1 MIRKPEDLN
10 TSVYF
15 AGYVKRAEGE
25 DLIQALEQSWRE
37 TVQLL
42 NGLSESKANYRYA
55 SGKWTIKQVVQHLI
69 DTERVFTYR
78 ALSIARGDKQNLCGF
93 DEDEFAEND
102 CSSNRSFNEIL
113 KEFEVVRKSTI
124 LLFDSF
130 SSDVLDN
137 IGTANGV
144 NFTPRILGWV
154 LLGHELHHVGV
165 IQERYLLQD

>member
-1 MIRKPEDLN
+1 MIRRPDNLI
-10 TSVYF
+10 TSDYF
-15 AGYVKRAEGE
+15 AGYVNRTQEE
-25 DLIQALEQSWRE
+25 DLLKGLEKSLDC
-37 TVQLL
+37 TLCLL
-42 NGLSESKANYRYA
+42 NGLSDSEAGYSY
-55 SGKWTIKQVVQHLI
+55 SEGKWTIKQVVQHLT

-78 ALSIARGDKQNLCGF
+78 ALSIARGDRQNLCGF
-93 DEDEFAEND
+93 DEDGFAEND
-102 CSSNRSFNEIL
+102 CSSNRNFSDIL

-137 IGTANGV
+137 IGAANGV

-165 IQERYLLQD
+165 IKERYLLQD